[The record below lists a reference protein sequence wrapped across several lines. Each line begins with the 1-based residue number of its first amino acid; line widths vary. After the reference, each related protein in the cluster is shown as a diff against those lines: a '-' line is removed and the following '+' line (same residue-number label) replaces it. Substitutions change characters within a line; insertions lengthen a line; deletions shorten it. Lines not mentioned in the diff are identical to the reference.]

1 MSRKSWG
8 STSRATHGVSRRM
21 DDADPD
27 NAEVIDLV
35 VQLCTRI
42 GMMMEDVCPVA
53 LNASREGLEERV
65 TELAPAIR
73 VMVTLADAAEAMLQS

>member
-8 STSRATHGVSRRM
+8 STSRATQGVSRPM
-21 DDADPD
+21 DEDDLNKTD
-27 NAEVIDLV
+27 VIDLV

-53 LNASREGLEERV
+53 LDALREGLEERASG
-65 TELAPAIR
+65 LRRAIQ
-73 VMVTLADAAEAMLQS
+73 VMKTIADAAEAMLK